1 MHANRRSE
9 TNPSKGDMQMKPQE
23 KYQPLSGTAG
33 KPPSV
38 DYTIEQAQAQ
48 NYAATLIYPYLLPQW

>member
-1 MHANRRSE
+1 
-9 TNPSKGDMQMKPQE
+9 MKPQE